1 MPPLV
6 IDGLIIFVYF
16 AVIILI
22 GLYVGRRDDSL
33 HDFALGGRRV
43 PWWAVMAS
51 IIAAET
57 SAATF
62 LGAPGEGYE
71 NKSLAYVQLIIGL
84 IIGRV
89 LVGYVFLKPYYRYK
103 VYTVYD
109 YLGIRFGPMSK
120 NYVSGL
126 FLFMRT
132 LASGTRMFVPSLV
145 IVLAWQL
152 VASGSNTVKFVTP
165 DNVWG
170 YVVAIALL
178 TLLTCLYTAAGGI
191 KAVIWTDVIQAALMF
206 GSALVAIGML
216 LYHIGGLDHL
226 AKEVPQLTTSK
237 GYFLSGF
244 EPEAVAKF
252 KAENGITGAMTAW
265 HYFLLVLASP
275 YTLFSA
281 VLGSMFANMAAFGT
295 DQDMV
300 QRLLTAETY
309 KKSRR
314 SLITA
319 AVMDLPIAAAFT
331 FIGILLWVFY
341 KQDPTYKPAANSD
354 VFGSYILNV
363 MPTGIRGLVLAGVF
377 ATAMGSL
384 SAALNALATSATN
397 DWYIPYFA
405 RHRPESHHVAA
416 ARVFTAVFAVLM
428 ILIASA
434 FAYAKV
440 KDPNVRIIPVVL
452 GIAFFILGPMLGV
465 FLLGML
471 TRRRGSDVGNMI
483 AITAG
488 LVIVIVLGELH
499 ITLANLVSS
508 MLGGP
513 ADFRRPGWLPK
524 VAFTWFAL
532 IGAVVVFAVGMLF
545 RTPDDVL
552 ERARRRAEE
561 AQRGIDVPV
570 ALRG

>member
-1 MPPLV
+1 
-6 IDGLIIFVYF
+6 
-16 AVIILI
+16 
-22 GLYVGRRDDSL
+22 
-33 HDFALGGRRV
+33 
-43 PWWAVMAS
+43 
-51 IIAAET
+51 
-57 SAATF
+57 
-62 LGAPGEGYE
+62 
-71 NKSLAYVQLIIGL
+71 
-84 IIGRV
+84 
-89 LVGYVFLKPYYRYK
+89 
-103 VYTVYD
+103 
-109 YLGIRFGPMSK
+109 
-120 NYVSGL
+120 
-126 FLFMRT
+126 
-132 LASGTRMFVPSLV
+132 
-145 IVLAWQL
+145 

-178 TLLTCLYTAAGGI
+178 TLLTCLYTAVGGI